1 MSHDRA
7 RLETALNQLQIEL
20 HALEGVDPQ
29 VRQRLERTIEDIQR
43 ELREPVADAALTEPT
58 AETEKHPGSFADR
71 LTDAA
76 RHFEETH
83 PNLAG
88 MVGSVIDALA
98 RMGI

>member
-7 RLETALNQLQIEL
+7 RLETALRHLQTEL
-20 HALEGVDPQ
+20 HSLEGIDPQ
-29 VRQRLERTIEDIQR
+29 VRERLEHTIAEIQMQLD
-43 ELREPVADAALTEPT
+43 EPAAEAEVPTSQSAPVAADATLTERLS
-58 AETEKHPGSFADR
+58 ET
-71 LTDAA
+71 A